1 MGRGD
6 RKSRRGKIFRHSY
19 GNRRPRPRKK
29 KDSEVRGE
37 VTASRAR

>member
-29 KDSEVRGE
+29 RVIVKSAEK
-37 VTASRAR
+37 